1 VNEGGQQPR
10 IFKDDGYKDVAGAP
24 APVHHSVFKLTQRL
38 LMIAIIADDHPLFRV
53 ALSQALQTILGPLAE
68 LYQANSMAQLWPLLR
83 TNPDTQLILLDLKL
97 PDAEGF
103 AGLTALRTEYP
114 DISVLMVS
122 AIEDPA
128 VIKQTLQLGAAAYLP
143 KSAPLEVLSDA
154 VAAVLNGD
162 RWLPAELQTAVAQ
175 ATDLIDRDF
184 ANRLEQLTP
193 QQFRVLKMIADGL
206 LNKQI
211 AYEMNVQETT
221 VKQHVSAILRKL
233 AVNNR
238 TLAGILFEKL
248 KLPDNL

>member
-1 VNEGGQQPR
+1 
-10 IFKDDGYKDVAGAP
+10 
-24 APVHHSVFKLTQRL
+24 
-38 LMIAIIADDHPLFRV
+38 MIAIIADDHPLFRV
-53 ALSQALQTILGPLAE
+53 ALSQALQTILGLDAS
-68 LYQANSMAQLWPLLR
+68 LYQAHSMAQLWPLLR
-83 TNPDTQLILLDLKL
+83 AHPDTQLILLDLKL

-128 VIKQTLQLGAAAYLP
+128 VIKQALNLGAAAYLP
-143 KSAPLEVLSDA
+143 KSAPLEVLTAAVDA
-154 VAAVLNGD
+154 VMAGET
-162 RWLPAELQTAVAQ
+162 WLPVDLQQSVAQ
-175 ATDLIDRDF
+175 AQDLIDAEF
-184 ANRLEQLTP
+184 AGRLEQLTP

-233 AVNNR
+233 NVNNR

-248 KLPDNL
+248 KLPDTL

>member
-1 VNEGGQQPR
+1 
-10 IFKDDGYKDVAGAP
+10 
-24 APVHHSVFKLTQRL
+24 
-38 LMIAIIADDHPLFRV
+38 MIAIIADDHPLFRV
-53 ALSQALQTILGPLAE
+53 ALSQALQIILGPAAE
-68 LYQANSMAQLWPLLR
+68 LYQAHSMAQLWPLLR

-128 VIKQTLQLGAAAYLP
+128 VIKQALQLGAAAYLP

-175 ATDLIDRDF
+175 ATDLIDGEF
-184 ANRLEQLTP
+184 ARRLEQLTP

-233 AVNNR
+233 EVNNR
-238 TLAGILFEKL
+238 TLAGIMFEKL

>member
-1 VNEGGQQPR
+1 
-10 IFKDDGYKDVAGAP
+10 
-24 APVHHSVFKLTQRL
+24 
-38 LMIAIIADDHPLFRV
+38 MIAIIADDHPLFRV
-53 ALSQALQTILGPLAE
+53 ALSQALQAILGSDAQLF
-68 LYQANSMAQLWPLLR
+68 QAHSMAQLWPLLR
-83 TNPDTQLILLDLKL
+83 SHPDTQLILLDLKL

-122 AIEDPA
+122 AIEEPA
-128 VIKQTLQLGAAAYLP
+128 VIKQALQLGAAAYLP
-143 KSAPLEVLSDA
+143 KSAPLEVLSEA
-154 VAAVLNGD
+154 VAAVLAGE
-162 RWLPAELQTAVAQ
+162 RWLPAELKDAVSQ
-175 ATDLIDRDF
+175 AADLIDQQF
-184 ANRLEQLTP
+184 AGALEQLTP

-233 AVNNR
+233 EVNNR
-238 TLAGILFEKL
+238 TLAGIMFEKL

>member
-1 VNEGGQQPR
+1 
-10 IFKDDGYKDVAGAP
+10 
-24 APVHHSVFKLTQRL
+24 
-38 LMIAIIADDHPLFRV
+38 MIAIIADDHPLFRV
-53 ALSQALQTILGPLAE
+53 ALSQALQAILGSDAQLF
-68 LYQANSMAQLWPLLR
+68 QAHSMAQLWPLLR
-83 TNPDTQLILLDLKL
+83 SHPDTQLILLDLKL

-128 VIKQTLQLGAAAYLP
+128 VIKQALQLGAAAYLP
-143 KSAPLEVLSDA
+143 KSAPLEVLSEA
-154 VAAVLNGD
+154 VAAVLAGE
-162 RWLPAELQTAVAQ
+162 RWLPAELEDAVSQ
-175 ATDLIDRDF
+175 AADLIDQQF
-184 ANRLEQLTP
+184 AGALEQLTP

-233 AVNNR
+233 EVNNR
-238 TLAGILFEKL
+238 TLAGIMFEKL